1 MHTLR
6 NNIKCIII
14 LVLIA
19 AIVCTGWVLYPNL
32 ATADTEVM
40 LIETGMAE
48 PISEGATTYRFPE
61 LKLTVP
67 EGIEVKS
74 ITVQFTSAIEST
86 DAITVTEKDGFALL
100 AGSKQGNVS
109 INADGKSASDWESFL
124 RENLN
129 ISLSGSG
136 AIKKLR
142 FSASAKKADNIY
154 DYNAENGHYY
164 LAVNNP
170 VPWTTARDNAA
181 AATYMGMKGY
191 LATVTS
197 EEENNYL
204 YSMIQMNTW
213 LGGTCQPSYLTGLDL
228 NINGTPTTSLY
239 GGGQARYFWATG
251 PEAGQAF
258 WEGSFGTAGTSHMYT
273 HWSDEGHYEPNNAG
287 SGEHCTHMWG
297 VKTADAVLGAW
308 NDYAGTTSCA
318 YIIEF
323 GDMPDDE
330 PITDIIGVEAS
341 VVEINLDPTG
351 KTLTTKAEDIEAGEP
366 IDVKTTINGKPV
378 DPEYTYYEKKPDGTW
393 EKIDEVPKHPGEYK
407 VVSSI
412 PDHNDGE
419 DKFKIVSKKI
429 DISKEAEYVK
439 VYDGKTEY
447 TEEIELSNLGD
458 VRLEYDKAEF
468 NSKNVKEAKTITLNG
483 VRLTGKDSIDYEV
496 IGIVD
501 GNIEV
506 PGKIV
511 PRPLHISP
519 SFAVRESFVGIALP
533 YEYSND
539 ASEYIGDS
547 SVGRSISRMVSKA
560 SERAKLQS
568 MLAYG
573 DKLLDTL
580 GEPVYT
586 CVMSDKELNRE
597 NPEEGIYT
605 LSVSFPNMSEEAKS
619 NYDITYDTWEVK
631 IISKRAPEVTL
642 SPKEPTPK
650 EPPKVISVTEDADG
664 TSHAVVRDR
673 VEVKQ
678 EEKVLTREE
687 IEEWIHD
694 RYVITPAKSEGSLTY
709 SEVKIERDGKETG
722 EIDLSK
728 AGTYIVKVTVTDEVG
743 NSTELVIE
751 YVVGADTVVMT
762 DIPKTDDTMMASMRI
777 SALVMIIMALCM
789 IFLTG
794 KHIVQKR

>member
-1 MHTLR
+1 MYKLR

-19 AIVCTGWVLYPNL
+19 AIVCTGWLLYPNL
-32 ATADTEVM
+32 AAADTEVM
-40 LIETGMAE
+40 LIETGTE
-48 PISEGATTYRFPE
+48 VPVSEGATTYRFPE

-67 EGIEVKS
+67 KGIEVKS
-74 ITVQFTSAIEST
+74 VTVQFTSAIDST
-86 DAITVTEKDGFALL
+86 DSITVTEKDGFTLL
-100 AGSKQGNVS
+100 AGSKQGNLS

-129 ISLSGSG
+129 ISLNGSG

-154 DYNAENGHYY
+154 DYNADNGHYY

-170 VPWTTARDNAA
+170 VAWTTARDNSA

-197 EEENNYL
+197 KEENDYL
-204 YSMIQMNTW
+204 TSMIQMNSW

-239 GGGQARYFWATG
+239 AGGQGRYFWATG

-258 WEGSFGTAGTSHMYT
+258 WEGSFLTAGTAHMYSN
-273 HWSDEGHYEPNNAG
+273 WYGVEPNNNG
-287 SGEHCTHMWG
+287 NEHCVHMWG
-297 VKTADAVLGAW
+297 KNSEGVLGAW
-308 NDYAGTTSCA
+308 NDYTSSTLCA

-366 IDVKTTINGKPV
+366 VEVKTTINGKPV
-378 DPEYTYYEKKPDGTW
+378 EPDYTYYEKKPDGTW

-419 DKFKIVSKKI
+419 DTFKIVPKKI

-447 TEEIELSNLGD
+447 TEEIVFSNLGD

-539 ASEYIGDS
+539 ASEYRGDS

-586 CVMSDKELNRE
+586 CVMSDKELNRD

-619 NYDITYDTWEVK
+619 NYTITYDTWEVK
-631 IISKRAPEVTL
+631 IISKKAPEVTL

-650 EPPKVISVTEDADG
+650 EPPKVISVTEDTDG
-664 TSHAVVRDR
+664 TNHAVVGDR

-678 EEKVLTREE
+678 EDKVLSREE

-694 RYVITPAKSEGSLTY
+694 RYVITPAKSDGTLTY
-709 SEVKIERDGKETG
+709 SEVKIERDGKEIG

-728 AGTYIVKVTVTDEVG
+728 AGTYIIKITAVDEIG
-743 NSTELVIE
+743 NSTELMIE
-751 YVVGADTVVMT
+751 YVVGADTDIVT

-777 SALVMIIMALCM
+777 SVLMMGIMMLIMGALTAYYMRR
-789 IFLTG
+789 
-794 KHIVQKR
+794 KE